1 MENSQQNLLSRF
13 RQKPARQ
20 ITVIQTD
27 GTIVR
32 AGDST
37 AHLSHLIEEALGG
50 RRLSPQA
57 IGQTPVD
64 ITVEDTPALPEDV
77 LAALQFARRAS

>member
-27 GTIVR
+27 GTVVR
-32 AGDST
+32 TRDSS

-50 RRLSPQA
+50 ERLSPQA
-57 IGQTPVD
+57 IGRMPVE
-64 ITVEDTPALPEDV
+64 IAVEDMPSLSEDV
-77 LAALQFARRAS
+77 LAALKFARRAS